1 MRSLRLLVFIGTM
14 SAALVAGACE
24 PADRYY
30 LVVSTTNGEGA
41 SLQTYKAGDTVS
53 FVAVEWVQ
61 HPFGGSETTRSS
73 ATQPDV
79 FTWSSADTSIATVV
93 SAGRVFLKAAG
104 SVNLAVKTST
114 ASISAPLHIA
124 P

>member
-1 MRSLRLLVFIGTM
+1 MRILRLLAFIGTL
-14 SAALVAGACE
+14 SGALVAWACE
-24 PADRYY
+24 LPDSYY
-30 LVVSTTNGEGA
+30 LVISTTNGEGA

-61 HPFGGSETTRSS
+61 HPYSGSETTRSS

-79 FTWSSADTSIATVV
+79 FTWSSADTSIATVA
-93 SAGRVFLKAAG
+93 SAGRVFMKAVGTA
-104 SVNLAVKTST
+104 NLAVKTSRT
-114 ASISAPLHIA
+114 SISAPLHIV